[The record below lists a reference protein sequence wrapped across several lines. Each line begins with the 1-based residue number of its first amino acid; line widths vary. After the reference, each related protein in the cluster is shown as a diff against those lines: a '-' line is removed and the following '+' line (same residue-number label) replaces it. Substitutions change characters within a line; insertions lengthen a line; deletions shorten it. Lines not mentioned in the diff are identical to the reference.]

1 MRAAG
6 LAWRVEETC
15 RNAWPALRQV
25 LLGGWVLG
33 FSEGLTR
40 RANSANPLAVQRR
53 DADAVI
59 AGCEALYAHHRQST
73 IFRLPSL
80 IESALDE
87 RLAARGYRSEGPSL
101 VLYGEIGALVTPRD
115 PAVGLLP
122 RPGAQWLDAM
132 ARLHCHTAADADLYR
147 RIVDRL
153 AVPAAF
159 AALCEDGGIAALG
172 YAANHNGMVCYQSL
186 VTDPARQRR
195 GHARRIIA
203 SLAGWAADRGATGA
217 CLEVE
222 AGNAPARALYAAL
235 GFEEL
240 YRYHYRRQPSVEP
253 D

>member
-1 MRAAG
+1 MRTAG

-25 LLGGWVLG
+25 LLGGWVLR

-40 RANSANPLAVQRR
+40 RANSANPLAAQRR
-53 DADAVI
+53 DADAMI
-59 AGCEALYAHHRQST
+59 ADCEVLYSHHRQST

-80 IESALDE
+80 IESVLDE
-87 RLAARGYRSEGPSL
+87 RLAARGYSVEGPSL
-101 VLYGEIGALVTPRD
+101 VLYGEIGALVARRD
-115 PAVGLLP
+115 PAISLLP
-122 RPGAQWLDAM
+122 RPSAQWLDAM
-132 ARLHCHTAADADLYR
+132 ARLQRHTANEADLYR
-147 RIVDRL
+147 QIVDRL

-159 AALCEDGGIAALG
+159 AALCEDGGVAALG
-172 YAANHNGMVCYQSL
+172 YAANHNGLVCYQSL
-186 VTDPARQRR
+186 ATDPARQRR

-222 AGNAPARALYAAL
+222 AGNTPARALYAAL

-240 YRYHYRRQPSVEP
+240 YRYHYRRQSPAEP
-253 D
+253 H